1 MFFFVTSLFNFLRN
15 DGQGSNCRADQ
26 EVIIEVLHLL
36 EKLRTGGGEN
46 DMDLEGQER
55 FTLML

>member
-1 MFFFVTSLFNFLRN
+1 MTSLFNFLRN

-36 EKLRTGGGEN
+36 EKLRTGRGEN